1 MKILLLFPK
10 WTGEYG
16 ILAHFAKRAS
26 TWPPLNLAY
35 LAAVGGLLTLM
46 RLVRSFKRVISNK
59 DGLFRFKD

>member
-35 LAAVGGLLTLM
+35 LAAVGGNRGQEARLYLQVKPLL
-46 RLVRSFKRVISNK
+46 
-59 DGLFRFKD
+59 